1 MLTTFARLPQ
11 EQRPMTL
18 RRINVETDADWQAAR
33 RSGIG
38 SSDAPLILD
47 ASPYGGAFDVYL
59 EKIGEAPSRESS
71 VAMRR
76 GKLLEPLVAALY
88 QERYPE
94 RTVSDPDGGL
104 FRSTEWPYLLATP
117 DRWVVHPTRGLGLL
131 ELKTTTDWQ
140 REEWADEPPLHV
152 LVQVQHQLAVL
163 RGQWAS
169 VGALIGDTFVA
180 FDVDRDDDF
189 IEKAWLPRAQAFWA
203 CVEARRVPPAT
214 GASLAALKQ
223 LYPTVRAR
231 VTVDLPP
238 AALSWDLALAEAEA
252 ELHRWGAVRDTMK
265 AQLLQALGDAEVG
278 VLPDGSARWTRTL
291 VERKAYE
298 VAPSSYVLLKRKA
311 AKAVAK

>member
-1 MLTTFARLPQ
+1 MPLG
-11 EQRPMTL
+11 
-18 RRINVETDADWQAAR
+18 RINERTAPAGRARR
-33 RSGIG
+33 RSGIA

-47 ASPYGGAFDVYL
+47 ASPYGGAFDVDL

-71 VAMRR
+71 VGIRR

-169 VGALIGDTFVA
+169 LAALIGDNFV
-180 FDVDRDDDF
+180 
-189 IEKAWLPRAQAFWA
+189 
-203 CVEARRVPPAT
+203 
-214 GASLAALKQ
+214 
-223 LYPTVRAR
+223 
-231 VTVDLPP
+231 
-238 AALSWDLALAEAEA
+238 
-252 ELHRWGAVRDTMK
+252 
-265 AQLLQALGDAEVG
+265 
-278 VLPDGSARWTRTL
+278 
-291 VERKAYE
+291 
-298 VAPSSYVLLKRKA
+298 
-311 AKAVAK
+311 